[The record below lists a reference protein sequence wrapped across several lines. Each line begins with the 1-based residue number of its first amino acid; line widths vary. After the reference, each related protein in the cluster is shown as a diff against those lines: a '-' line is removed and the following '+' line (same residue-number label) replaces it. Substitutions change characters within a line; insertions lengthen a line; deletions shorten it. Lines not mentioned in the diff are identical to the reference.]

1 MVRAIV
7 AAVLLVGRLGQLNA
21 QEATMSSGAQ
31 AKAEAEQ
38 VMEHLVS
45 LAASLL
51 ESGVSSTP

>member
-1 MVRAIV
+1 
-7 AAVLLVGRLGQLNA
+7 
-21 QEATMSSGAQ
+21 MSSGAQ